1 MAITQKTLVPMA
13 VSAECPTYA
22 RTSARAGK
30 HQIVID
36 EPAARGGSDL
46 GPTPIETMIASLLGC
61 TNVILNRVAE
71 KNHVEVKALSLA
83 AEANFDRRGVLLEE
97 EVAVPF
103 PEIRLTI
110 NLTTP
115 ATDLQVERVKADL
128 GRFCPVSRKFPPAAG
143 AMAGS
148 RKKPDSTPWS
158 PFEAMEIARRR
169 DCNAAVIFTRLLSEF
184 VAARVECADHSRSLA
199 WHRSD
204 L

>member
-1 MAITQKTLVPMA
+1 MAITQKTLVPMT
-13 VSAECPTYA
+13 VSAECPTHV

-30 HQIVID
+30 HELIID
-36 EPAARGGSDL
+36 EPPARGGTDQ

-83 AEANFDRRGVLLEE
+83 AEVSFDRRGVMLEE
-97 EVAVPF
+97 DVAVPF

-128 GRFCPVSRKFPPAAG
+128 GKFCPVSK
-143 AMAGS
+143 
-148 RKKPDSTPWS
+148 
-158 PFEAMEIARRR
+158 
-169 DCNAAVIFTRLLSEF
+169 VIRQSGTKLAEVWNITR
-184 VAARVECADHSRSLA
+184 A
-199 WHRSD
+199 
-204 L
+204 

>member
-1 MAITQKTLVPMA
+1 MAITQKTLVPMT
-13 VSAECPTYA
+13 VSAECPTHA

-30 HQIVID
+30 HELIID
-36 EPAARGGSDL
+36 EPPARGGTDQ

-71 KNHVEVKALSLA
+71 KNHVEVQALSLA
-83 AEANFDRRGVLLEE
+83 AEVSFNRRGVMLEE

-128 GRFCPVSRKFPPAAG
+128 GKFCPVSKVIRQSGTKLEEI
-143 AMAGS
+143 
-148 RKKPDSTPWS
+148 WN
-158 PFEAMEIARRR
+158 IAR
-169 DCNAAVIFTRLLSEF
+169 A
-184 VAARVECADHSRSLA
+184 
-199 WHRSD
+199 
-204 L
+204 